1 MARADVDAEFGGLP
15 AAPYSRRIIADDF
28 FDDDGKAKRTGKK
41 SYSTLRSISSFDV
54 VISTCSKSHCFTASP
69 SSFA

>member
-41 SYSTLRSISSFDV
+41 SYSTL
-54 VISTCSKSHCFTASP
+54 
-69 SSFA
+69 